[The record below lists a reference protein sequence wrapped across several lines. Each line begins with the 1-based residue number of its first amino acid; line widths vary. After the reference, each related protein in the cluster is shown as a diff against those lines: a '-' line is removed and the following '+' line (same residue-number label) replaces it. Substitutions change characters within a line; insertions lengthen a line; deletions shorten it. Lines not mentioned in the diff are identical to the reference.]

1 MDDWIFL
8 DWSTI
13 EYIWRADG
21 GPGAQAAL
29 VEVQGAEGQLW
40 AGTVLTSQAVSLQ
53 KPRLP
58 LPVDICV
65 KIMMRESY
73 CGLCS
78 NVGARVLRSCITA
91 DAVFC
96 GGSWCC
102 PAAASQLHALSGNCG
117 SWLRKPQVSFSD
129 EFAF

>member
-40 AGTVLTSQAVSLQ
+40 AGTVLTFT
-53 KPRLP
+53 
-58 LPVDICV
+58 
-65 KIMMRESY
+65 
-73 CGLCS
+73 G
-78 NVGARVLRSCITA
+78 CIPSKA
-91 DAVFC
+91 AA
-96 GGSWCC
+96 
-102 PAAASQLHALSGNCG
+102 AAAS
-117 SWLRKPQVSFSD
+117 
-129 EFAF
+129 